1 MSSTLPDGGG
11 NPSDLAQLALEVA
24 DHVPAMLAY
33 WNAGEICLFA
43 NNAYQA
49 WFGKPRSEVVGSTM
63 RSVLGPLYELNLPHI
78 RRALAG
84 EVQVF
89 ERSIPQA
96 DGSVRESLATY
107 TPDTVGGVVR
117 GFFVQIADVT
127 GMKQLEREHE
137 RVIGELE
144 AALREVRTLRGLLP
158 ICMHCKRIRDGQGQ
172 WTPIE
177 HYVRARTEARFSHG
191 ICPDCMVQHY
201 PDLDAGAG
209 PQ

>member
-1 MSSTLPDGGG
+1 MSSTTPDADEH
-11 NPSDLAQLALEVA
+11 SSHLAQLALQVV

-33 WNAGEICLFA
+33 WNADEICLFA
-43 NNAYQA
+43 NAAYQT
-49 WFGKPRSEVVGSTM
+49 WLGKPRSEVVGSTM
-63 RSVLGPLYELNLPHI
+63 RSLLGPLYELYLPHI

-89 ERSIPQA
+89 ERSLPEA
-96 DGSVRESLATY
+96 NGSVRESLATY
-107 TPDTVGGVVR
+107 TPDVADGGVR

-127 GMKQLEREHE
+127 VMKRLEREHE
-137 RVIGELE
+137 RMIGELE

-191 ICPDCMVQHY
+191 ICPECVARHY
-201 PDLDAGAG
+201 ADLDRGVG
-209 PQ
+209 SQ